1 MIGYFF
7 GILTVLVNAIITVI
21 GWLIGWSFAL
31 IALNDGTLMQLNTA
45 GCIILVALALT
56 VVKFKGWG
64 ALISGPAVVLCFLT
78 LFEYSS
84 GLNLHIDT
92 MLVPFHMV
100 HGIVPGRM
108 GMNTALSIVLLS
120 VPLYY
125 SRGHIIARSCIISA
139 LVLATV
145 GLIGHMLGY
154 DKLYTWGAPIGIGMA
169 NTTAGS
175 LLILGAIEFR
185 DRFKVKEHQWPLH
198 G

>member
-1 MIGYFF
+1 MTGYFI
-7 GILTVLVNAIITVI
+7 GAIAVLVNAIFTAI
-21 GWLIGWSFAL
+21 GWLIGWAFAL
-31 IALNDGTLMQLNTA
+31 TVLNDGTRMQLTTA
-45 GCIILVALALT
+45 SCLALIAVALA

-64 ALISGPAVVLCFLT
+64 ALITGPAVIFCFLT

-84 GLNLHIDT
+84 GIDLHIDI
-92 MLVPFHMV
+92 MFVPHHVMS
-100 HGIVPGRM
+100 GIVPSRM

-120 VPLYY
+120 APLYY
-125 SRGHIIARSCIISA
+125 SSGHIISRVCIISA
-139 LVLATV
+139 LVFASI

-185 DRFKVKEHQWPLH
+185 DRFKAKEHPWPLH